1 MSFETWLE
9 SHPLRPFVREQSEV
23 KPLRR
28 AADFEAI
35 PHALHIEC
43 KDGVPTAQIMRHF
56 PVEKVT
62 GIDRDAELIAAA
74 RRKPELSRVDF
85 AVGDVRSLGFAD
97 GTFDAVFDLAE
108 LHNYADWERG
118 LLEIHRVLKRGGL
131 LILEEL
137 SRESFSWGAGRLFK
151 ALTEHPYDV
160 MFTADAF
167 RDRVLKSGFE
177 IASFDRR
184 TPFGLLKYFTM
195 IARKPHLRR

>member
-43 KDGVPTAQIMRHF
+43 KDGVPTAQILRHF
-56 PVEKVT
+56 PVERVT
-62 GIDRDAELIAAA
+62 GIDRDESLVAAA
-74 RRKPELSRVDF
+74 RENPACAGADF
-85 AVGDVRSLGFAD
+85 SVGDVRSLGFTD

-108 LHNYADWERG
+108 LHNYADWEQG
-118 LLEIHRVLKRGGL
+118 LLEIHRVLKHGGL

-167 RDRVLKSGFE
+167 RDRVLGSGFD
-177 IASFDRR
+177 ILGFDRR
-184 TPFGLLKYFTM
+184 TPFGLLKYFIM
-195 IARKPHLRR
+195 VARKT

>member
-1 MSFETWLE
+1 VKPKSFEAWLE
-9 SHPLRPFVREQSEV
+9 SHPVRPFVREQSEV

-28 AADFEAI
+28 SADFEAI

-62 GIDRDAELIAAA
+62 GIDRDESLVAAA
-74 RRKPELSRVDF
+74 RANPACVGADF
-85 AVGDVRSLGFAD
+85 SVGDVRSLGFTD

-108 LHNYADWERG
+108 LHNYADWEQG
-118 LLEIHRVLKRGGL
+118 LHEIHRVLKRGGL

-167 RDRVLKSGFE
+167 RDRVLESGFE

-195 IARKPHLRR
+195 IARKA

>member
-1 MSFETWLE
+1 VKPKSFEAWLE

-28 AADFEAI
+28 AADFGAI
-35 PHALHIEC
+35 PRALHIEC
-43 KDGVPTAQIMRHF
+43 KDGVPTAQIMKHF
-56 PVEKVT
+56 PVDKVT
-62 GIDRDAELIAAA
+62 GIDRDEGLVAAA
-74 RRKPELSRVDF
+74 RANPACVGADF
-85 AVGDVRSLGFAD
+85 SVGDVRSLGFTD

-118 LLEIHRVLKRGGL
+118 LHEIHRVLKHGGL

-137 SRESFSWGAGRLFK
+137 SIESFSWGAGRLFK

-167 RDRVLKSGFE
+167 RDRVRETGFE

-184 TPFGLLKYFTM
+184 RPFGLLKYFTM
-195 IARKPHLRR
+195 IARKA